1 MVGDSEPFESK
12 RGSSLGHS
20 FEGVLAIAGEG
31 VIVKTSSDFGA
42 GEEVGQLVFFGGGNF
57 STVFAEFGGNKSEA
71 ESAVEIFFF
80 FEFDG
85 GFRFPFEEAPFAKVE
100 TLIDGA
106 LAEGNIVLFRAG
118 EVGEGGG
125 PSLGGNDAEVA
136 GNAARKDDARFG
148 FALGD
153 DFFDGRCGD
162 EGVHDFLGL
171 GGSGDEIQIFDN
183 FFAST
188 KTAGDFR
195 ILDFWALAEVGE
207 KSLSDGQGIAEAM
220 ELLVGGSACDSF
232 EEVGGGFFS
241 EACNGSESPIG
252 ASGGE

>member
-20 FEGVLAIAGEG
+20 LEGVLAIAGEG
-31 VIVKTSSDFGA
+31 VIVETSSDFGA
-42 GEEVGQLVFFGGGNF
+42 GEEVGHFVFFGGGNF
-57 STVFAEFGGNKSEA
+57 STVFTKFGGNKSEA
-71 ESAVEIFFF
+71 ESAMEVFFF
-80 FEFDG
+80 FEFKG
-85 GFRFPFEEAPFAKVE
+85 SFRFPLKEAPFAEVE
-100 TLIDGA
+100 PLIDGP
-106 LAEGNIVLFRAG
+106 LAEGNIVFFGAG

-153 DFFDGRCGD
+153 DFLDGRCGD

-188 KTAGDFR
+188 KAAGDFC

-232 EEVGGGFFS
+232 EEVGGGFFP
-241 EACNGSESPIG
+241 EACNGGESPIG